1 MFFKGLQGGF
11 LFWSYLKMV
20 NKIKKVSWKKNCSFV
35 NFKFVKNVFFFKF
48 CRFLQK
54 FTCAVARRLKRNAR
68 LEANFYPVT
77 TSIFIQE
84 WSSLPDERK
93 RVQRELS
100 ILTDRSQAG
109 ASLAEGEVC
118 TYIMKS
124 NHLWSRIHNMIFF
137 RHIF

>member
-1 MFFKGLQGGF
+1 MHTNWCVLIYRYLISMEIGKLNF
-11 LFWSYLKMV
+11 LGVIICLF
-20 NKIKKVSWKKNCSFV
+20 NKEWKFRGEKIASSLIFV
-35 NFKFVKNVFFFKF
+35 NFFFQF

-84 WSSLPDERK
+84 WSSLPDERAE

-118 TYIMKS
+118 TYYEIKPFMKS
-124 NHLWSRIHNMIFF
+124 HT
-137 RHIF
+137 

>member
-1 MFFKGLQGGF
+1 M
-11 LFWSYLKMV
+11 
-20 NKIKKVSWKKNCSFV
+20 N
-35 NFKFVKNVFFFKF
+35 FFFQF
-48 CRFLQK
+48 RRYLQK

-84 WSSLPDERK
+84 WSSLPDERAE

-100 ILTDRSQAG
+100 ILTDRTQAG

-118 TYIMKS
+118 TYEIKTFMKS
-124 NHLWSRIHNMIFF
+124 HTPSVWLMHFLVLAKISMSQIRST
-137 RHIF
+137 

>member
-1 MFFKGLQGGF
+1 MWPSRNALTLICIGEI
-11 LFWSYLKMV
+11 Y
-20 NKIKKVSWKKNCSFV
+20 
-35 NFKFVKNVFFFKF
+35 FFKF

-118 TYIMKS
+118 TYYEIKPFMKS
-124 NHLWSRIHNMIFF
+124 HIMIFF
-137 RHIF
+137 RHIS